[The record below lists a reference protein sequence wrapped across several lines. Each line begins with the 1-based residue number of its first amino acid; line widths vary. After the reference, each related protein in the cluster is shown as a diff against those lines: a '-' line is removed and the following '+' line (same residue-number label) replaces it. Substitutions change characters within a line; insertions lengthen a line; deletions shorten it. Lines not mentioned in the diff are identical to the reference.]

1 MKKLSLKTSISRIFN
16 TRIGFLLALIAAV
29 MVPAVTMATWGPQR
43 QTYTI
48 ENAAPHVAF
57 NSITNNPHQGDER
70 NFVQMK
76 ETTQTGAGG
85 WKDDITVQDGK
96 EYWVRIYMHNNAKE
110 SLNLV
115 ATNTRA
121 IANVPTTT
129 GTEMKI
135 NGIISADN
143 ATPKQVWDDVV
154 LRSDKKFNIAYVNGS
169 TRFINNIFTGEGK
182 QLADG
187 ITGSAGTLL
196 GYDKIDGRVPGCFKF
211 DGDVT
216 FRIKIQGEQVV
227 NLDMD
232 KKVRPSGTT
241 TWAKSITAK
250 PGAKVDYQVSY
261 KNTGTIVQNNV
272 IVKDK
277 LPTGVAYTPGSTTL
291 RNAKHSNGNGLSVTN
306 DTVVGPG
313 LNIGSYDVASDAY
326 TRFSATMPA
335 EDKLTECTTTLR
347 NYATVTT
354 EYGTK
359 ESFADVVVTKDNC
372 KPAECKPGI
381 PMGDARC
388 TPCEPAD
395 PKGGAATGEACA
407 LPQTGPAEVIAGL
420 IAIAAITIGIV
431 YYIRSRQEL
440 KTTIG
445 GLHHQ

>member
-1 MKKLSLKTSISRIFN
+1 MKKFTLPTSIN
-16 TRIGFLLALIAAV
+16 KLLNNRVAMLLVVVAAV
-29 MVPAVTMATWGPQR
+29 MVPTATLATWGPQR

-48 ENAAPHVAF
+48 ENAAPHITF

-76 ETTQTGAGG
+76 ETTQTAPGG

-143 ATPKQVWDDVV
+143 ANPKQVWDDVV

-169 TRFINNIFTGEGK
+169 TRLINNVFKGEGK

-196 GYDKIDGRVPGCFKF
+196 GYDKIDGRVPGCFQY
-211 DGDVT
+211 DGDVI

-227 NLDMD
+227 NADID

-261 KNTGTIVQNNV
+261 KNTGTITQNNV

-277 LPTGVAYTPGSTTL
+277 LPTGVSYVGGSTTL
-291 RNAKHSNGNGLSVTN
+291 RNAKHSNGNGLVVTN
-306 DTVVGPG
+306 DTVVAAG
-313 LNIGSYDVASDAY
+313 LNIGSYAPNSDAY
-326 TRFSATMPA
+326 TRFSATMPT
-335 EDKLTECTTTLR
+335 EDKLKECTTTLR

-388 TPCEPAD
+388 NPCEPAD
-395 PKGGAATGEACA
+395 PKGGAATDEACA

-420 IAIAAITIGIV
+420 IAIAAITIGVV